1 MSVTVIELLEC
12 SEIAYDKKEILRYM
26 GCSKSTQEIDEL
38 IEDCLAECEGAFRYK
53 TVFCPIC
60 ASVDGGAVVLG
71 DKRIES
77 RDLARAL
84 SDCDRAVI
92 FGATVGIEIDRLV
105 LKYGRISPSRAVVF
119 QAIGAER
126 VEALCDA
133 LCKRLREIY
142 GKTCPRF
149 SPGYGDLSLGL
160 QEHIFSL
167 LECHKHIGLTLNDT
181 NLMSPT
187 KSVTAIV
194 GIKRQGQ

>member
-1 MSVTVIELLEC
+1 MSVTVLELSEC
-12 SEIAYDKKEILRYM
+12 SNVAYDKKEILRYM
-26 GCSKSTQEIDEL
+26 GCPSSTEEIDEL
-38 IEDCLAECEGAFRYK
+38 IDECLAECEGVFRFRA
-53 TVFCPIC
+53 VFCPVC
-60 ASVDGGAVVLG
+60 VSVDESSVMLG
-71 DKRIES
+71 NNRVES

-126 VEALCDA
+126 IEVLCNE
-133 LCKRLREIY
+133 LCKKLREIY

-181 NLMSPT
+181 ALMSPT

-194 GIKRQGQ
+194 GIKR